1 MDFSAMKHT
10 LEQQRSQL
18 AGTGAQYAPAM
29 GAAAGGPDAA
39 TGRRGW
45 PDTLARTVS
54 GSGSGA
60 ATGAGTGTG
69 TGTGT
74 GSGLA
79 GAGQAGGGDLVI
91 PSKARLAEL
100 RRVEAALARMREG
113 SYGFCQICGDEISED
128 WLDQS
133 PASPFCESC
142 AS

>member
-18 AGTGAQYAPAM
+18 AGTRAQYAPAM
-29 GAAAGGPDAA
+29 GAAAGGTDAT

-45 PDTLARTVS
+45 PDTLARTVP
-54 GSGSGA
+54 GSGSGTA
-60 ATGAGTGTG
+60 SGAGTG
-69 TGTGT
+69 
-74 GSGLA
+74 
-79 GAGQAGGGDLVI
+79 AGQAAKGGLAV
-91 PSKARLAEL
+91 PSEARLAEL

-113 SYGFCQICGDEISED
+113 SYGFCQICGDEISEE